1 MNKSGTMPQTTRNVD
16 RFPSLFGDYFNAFLA
31 PSFAAAP
38 PAAMSPSLDVV
49 ENAESYRLKLDL
61 PGMSQE
67 NVNVQ
72 FADNVLTV
80 QGERREES
88 VRDEDRR
95 HIVERSAG
103 AFARSVKFPTN
114 VDPTRVKAVMKNG
127 VLTVTIPKSESAKT
141 QSIKI
146 ADE

>member
-1 MNKSGTMPQTTRNVD
+1 MNKSANMPQSSRSAD
-16 RFPSLFGDYFNAFLA
+16 RFPSMFGDYFNTFLS
-31 PSFAAAP
+31 PSFAVAP
-38 PAAMSPSLDVV
+38 TVPMSPSLDVV
-49 ENAESYRLKLDL
+49 ENAEGYRLKLDL

-67 NVNVQ
+67 NVNIQ

-88 VRDEDRR
+88 TRDEDRR
-95 HIVERSAG
+95 HIVERSYG
-103 AFARSVKFPTN
+103 SFARSVKFPTN
-114 VDPTRVKAVMKNG
+114 VDSSRVKAVMKNG
-127 VLTVTIPKSESAKT
+127 VLTVTIPKSEAAKT